1 MKRRLEDL
9 ERYDKILFR
18 LGLFLKGSLCAW
30 PVARITN
37 TGALAESQQSEKGQ
51 FADTTKSPT
60 ALVPS
65 ESRRRHF
72 TIRMFSYYLLP

>member
-37 TGALAESQQSEKGQ
+37 TGALAESRRRRSPPQVHLQEKG
-51 FADTTKSPT
+51 SPPLG
-60 ALVPS
+60 ALGEKGVGWK
-65 ESRRRHF
+65 
-72 TIRMFSYYLLP
+72 

>member
-37 TGALAESQQSEKGQ
+37 TGPFGENRQADARSARTIEKASPALGVGGGKCA
-51 FADTTKSPT
+51 
-60 ALVPS
+60 
-65 ESRRRHF
+65 
-72 TIRMFSYYLLP
+72 